1 MTNRSSWLMNSALY
15 ESKNCAKT
23 HFLDHFAICNSS
35 RCCLNLGTSQPTI
48 QNMLKFQITSNKPIF
63 GIQKTFLSPKQL
75 FIKTN
80 NNYYCAL
87 CSANGGPSTAHNVK
101 TVAIHLKN
109 EHNEKI
115 LICEHCDAVFRRRTE
130 YNHHLDQHV
139 AQELTDFRCDVCQ
152 TKFNNIRAL
161 RMHRK
166 NHVATPKV
174 WSCEVCEKKYSSKN
188 LLDEHMNMH
197 SGKRPFKC
205 SLCPKVGYLFARKR
219 ITHTCIHTSRTSPP
233 STP

>member
-1 MTNRSSWLMNSALY
+1 MSQYIFNITY
-15 ESKNCAKT
+15 EEFNPKKY
-23 HFLDHFAICNSS
+23 I
-35 RCCLNLGTSQPTI
+35 LN
-48 QNMLKFQITSNKPIF
+48 KSNAFYLP
-63 GIQKTFLSPKQL
+63 QL

-109 EHNEKI
+109 DHNEKI

-130 YNHHLDQHV
+130 YNQHLDQHV

-174 WSCEVCEKKYSSKN
+174 WSCEVCQKKYSSKN

-205 SLCPKVGYLFARKR
+205 SLCPKVSV
-219 ITHTCIHTSRTSPP
+219 T
-233 STP
+233 